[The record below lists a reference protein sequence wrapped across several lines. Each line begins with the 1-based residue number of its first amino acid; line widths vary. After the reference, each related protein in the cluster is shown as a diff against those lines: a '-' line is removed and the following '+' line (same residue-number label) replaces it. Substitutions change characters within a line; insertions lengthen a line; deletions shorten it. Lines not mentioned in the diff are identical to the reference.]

1 MDAYDFG
8 KFVYECRKEQGLSQT
23 ELGEKVSVT
32 GKAVSR
38 WERGVGYPDITL
50 LEPLSVA
57 LGVTIMELMKSS
69 KGDDSMT
76 SEEEINMLNETIA
89 YLKRQKKIANI
100 KCILLC
106 VLVLLTMAM
115 GDFLACRYVD
125 NMWLRG
131 GFVFLLTW
139 TAWASGFLMR
149 SYLFF

>member
-50 LEPLSVA
+50 LEPLSEA

-76 SEEEINMLNETIA
+76 SEEEINMLNETIT
-89 YLKRQKKIANI
+89 YLKKQKKVAKI
-100 KCILLC
+100 KCSIVC
-106 VLVLLTMAM
+106 VLVFITVVM
-115 GDFLACRYVD
+115 GDILACRYVD
-125 NMWLRG
+125 NLWLRG
-131 GFVFLLTW
+131 GFIFLLTW
-139 TAWASGFLMR
+139 TGWSSGFLMR
-149 SYLFF
+149 SYLFY